1 MARRCT
7 CPPPPS
13 PLAACRP
20 VCYRME
26 MIHGKALYMPP
37 PPTCCCLSS
46 SLLQNGDDPWQ
57 GAVRAPPPS
66 PLAACHPVCYRM
78 EMIHSKAL
86 YVPPPLPVVA
96 CRPVCYRME
105 MTHDKALYVPPLT
118 SCCLSSS
125 LLQNGDDPW

>member
-7 CPPPPS
+7 CPPPPP

-26 MIHGKALYMPP
+26 MIHGKALYVPPPP
-37 PPTCCCLSS
+37 PPTSCCLSS

-57 GAVRAPPPS
+57 GAVR
-66 PLAACHPVCYRM
+66 
-78 EMIHSKAL
+78 
-86 YVPPPLPVVA
+86 VPPP
-96 CRPVCYRME
+96 
-105 MTHDKALYVPPLT
+105 T

-125 LLQNGDDPW
+125 LLQNEDDPWQGTVRAPPPPPLAACRPVCYRMKMTHGKALYVPPPHLLLLVVQFVTEWR